1 MPNLEFKQLSHKIRF
16 KERKFKFTQNQVDFL
31 KTALSEETK
40 LMFLAGPAGTAK
52 TYMAVYSALQVLM
65 DANLEKDILY
75 IRSIA
80 ESSEK
85 SLGSLPG
92 SIDEKFSVFA
102 GPFYDKLEEMMH
114 SSDVKILKEKN
125 LLNCIPV
132 NFVRGSNWND
142 TIVIIDE
149 AQNFSRS
156 ELMTVLTRIG
166 EDSKIIICGDMM
178 QSDIRNSGFS
188 NIFDAFDDQ
197 ESKDKGIHCTRFG
210 VEDIKRSEILK
221 FIVSKLEKNKI

>member
-1 MPNLEFKQLSHKIRF
+1 MPNLEFKQLSHKVRF

-31 KTALSEETK
+31 KTTLDPETK

-52 TYMAVYSALQVLM
+52 TYMAVYSALQLLM
-65 DANLEKDILY
+65 DANLEKEILY

-80 ESSEK
+80 ESSQK
-85 SLGSLPG
+85 GLGSLPG
-92 SIDEKFSVFA
+92 SIEEKFGVFA

-114 SSDVKILKEKN
+114 PSDVKILKEKN
-125 LLNCIPV
+125 LFDCIPV

-149 AQNFSRS
+149 AQNFCHN

-188 NIFDAFDDQ
+188 NIFDSFDDQ
-197 ESKDKGIHCTRFG
+197 ESKDNGIHATRFG
-210 VEDIKRSEILK
+210 TEDIKRSEILK
-221 FIVSKLEKNKI
+221 FIVSKLEKK

>member
-1 MPNLEFKQLSHKIRF
+1 MSNLEFKQLSHKIRF

-31 KTALSEETK
+31 KTALDPETK

-52 TYMAVYSALQVLM
+52 TYMAVYSALQMMM
-65 DANLEKDILY
+65 DADLEKDILY

-80 ESSEK
+80 ESAQR
-85 SLGSLPG
+85 SLGALPG
-92 SIDEKFSVFA
+92 SIDEKFGVFA
-102 GPFYDKLEEMMH
+102 GPFYDKLEEMVQP
-114 SSDVKILKEKN
+114 SEIKILKEKN
-125 LLNCIPV
+125 LFQCMPV

-149 AQNFSRS
+149 AQNFCYS

-188 NIFDAFDDQ
+188 SIFDAFEDQ
-197 ESKDKGIHCTRFG
+197 ESKDNGIHCTRFG

-221 FIVSKLEKNKI
+221 FIVSKLEKN

>member
-1 MPNLEFKQLSHKIRF
+1 MPELEFKQLGHKIRF
-16 KERKFKFTQNQVDFL
+16 KKRKFKFTENQVDFL
-31 KTALSEETK
+31 KTALDTKTK

-52 TYMAVYSALQVLM
+52 TYMAVYSALQMMM
-65 DANLEKDILY
+65 DADLEKDILY

-80 ESSEK
+80 ESSQK

-92 SIDEKFSVFA
+92 SIDEKFGVFA
-102 GPFYDKLEEMMH
+102 GPFYDKLEEMVEP
-114 SSDVKILKEKN
+114 SEIKILKEKN
-125 LLNCIPV
+125 LLQCMPV

-149 AQNFSRS
+149 AQNFCYD

-188 NIFDAFDDQ
+188 DIFNTFDDQ
-197 ESKDKGIHCTRFG
+197 ESEDNGIYCTKFG

-221 FIVSKLEKNKI
+221 FIVSKLEKNKF